1 MLFKMVHSLTQMFP
15 SLNPLSLRQYD
26 AIEVIQLI
34 RKIIQSSHH
43 REQGVSR
50 KKVYADQVN
59 WF

>member
-1 MLFKMVHSLTQMFP
+1 MVLSITQMFP
-15 SLNPLSLRQYD
+15 SLNPLSLRQYE

-34 RKIIQSSHH
+34 HKIMKSSQISEPKHH
-43 REQGVSR
+43 R